1 MVVVWWRPRR
11 CPGEGQAVTEVCLH
25 CMATPLA
32 GHALPQHTVCPPLRF
47 YLREMVMVNKQA
59 LRLASLSKGCQGA
72 GPSSRRGTTTLTP
85 KETGVCVRER
95 HCLDSV
101 CCHCSLPL
109 INVAPRGSAAAH
121 GALCVVDSY
130 LLPFP
135 PIPSPFLPSPPI
147 PFPPSHPLPCLSAQL
162 K

>member
-1 MVVVWWRPRR
+1 MVVGRWRPCR
-11 CPGEGQAVTEVCLH
+11 CPGEGRAVTEVCLH
-25 CMATPLA
+25 CVAIPLA
-32 GHALPQHTVCPPLRF
+32 GHALPQHTVCPPPLRF
-47 YLREMVMVNKQA
+47 YLREMGMVNKQA
-59 LRLASLSKGCQGA
+59 LRLASLSRSCQGA

-101 CCHCSLPL
+101 CCHYSLPL
-109 INVAPRGSAAAH
+109 ISVASWGSAAAH

-135 PIPSPFLPSPPI
+135 PLSSPPI
-147 PFPPSHPLPCLSAQL
+147 PSHPLPCLSAQL